1 MAQPRLAR
9 SLTGNKELDQ
19 AINTLAAAVE
29 PYLVS
34 PKPSP
39 LTGIALASGSNDV
52 NHKLQRAIQGWR
64 VTRLRAAAAVTLHE
78 PTTGS
83 DERILVLVASAACTV
98 DLEVW

>member
-9 SLTGNKELDQ
+9 SLTGNKEIDQ
-19 AINTLAAAVE
+19 AVNTLAAAVE

-34 PKPSP
+34 PRPTS
-39 LTGIALASGSNDV
+39 LIGVELASGSNSV
-52 NHKLQRAIQGWR
+52 NHKLQHAVQGWR
-64 VTRLRAAAAVTLHE
+64 LTRLRAAAAVTVHE

-83 DERILVLVASAACTV
+83 DERFLVLVASAACTV